1 MKEEKT
7 ADEGVRKKSQD
18 IGEKLVL
25 MEEVD
30 AKDSMLYLSSDDHWI
45 HAFDSASG
53 EVKWKYGTADV
64 GGSKWG
70 FNSDGTVV
78 YRGTDD
84 KSLLALSAVFDNFIW
99 KFLTK
104 GAITSTIQAGADVS
118 LYSGYFYAVNPAG
131 SLKWRPK
138 FGHRLL
144 F

>member
-1 MKEEKT
+1 
-7 ADEGVRKKSQD
+7 
-18 IGEKLVL
+18 

-64 GGSKWG
+64 GGSKCG

-84 KSLLALSAVFDNFIW
+84 KLNHSWRSALS
-99 KFLTK
+99 T
-104 GAITSTIQAGADVS
+104 IT
-118 LYSGYFYAVNPAG
+118 LFG
-131 SLKWRPK
+131 S
-138 FGHRLL
+138 F
-144 F
+144 